1 LGWPRSIENE
11 EGTFTIYQPQIKQWD
26 YNVIEYGTAIEV
38 VLQDKDEPVYGA
50 VELKG
55 ITDTDFDERLVQIRN
70 SEASKTTFQEG

>member
-1 LGWPRSIENE
+1 MGWPRGIENE

-38 VLQDKDEPVYGA
+38 VLQDKDESVYGA